1 MLVAYVYI
9 FIYSLTNICRLSNK
23 RYLKGEN
30 TMDMNII
37 LWIAQALLAFAFFGA
52 GIMKVTQPREKLME
66 RMKYVEDFSDNII
79 KIIGA
84 LEVAAAI
91 GLILPL
97 ALGILPI
104 LTPLAGAGLVL
115 TMIGAIITHLRRSEI
130 PMIVPNIVLGLIALF
145 VVYGRFVLVPVTG

>member
-1 MLVAYVYI
+1 
-9 FIYSLTNICRLSNK
+9 
-23 RYLKGEN
+23 
-30 TMDMNII
+30 MDMNII